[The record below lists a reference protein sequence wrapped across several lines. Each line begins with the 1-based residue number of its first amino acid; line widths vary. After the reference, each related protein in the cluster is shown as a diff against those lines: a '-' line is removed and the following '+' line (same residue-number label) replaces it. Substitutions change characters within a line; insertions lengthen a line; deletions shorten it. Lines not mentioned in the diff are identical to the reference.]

1 MFMVLG
7 GAEMARKTQISKD
20 VILQTALEM
29 LIRDGYSTINIK
41 TLSKEIGCSTQPL
54 VWHFENMEGLRKAL
68 SEYALEYANSQMCP
82 SAENAINAFE
92 QVGAA
97 FVHIAVTE
105 PNLFRFLYLEGYS
118 GSPSDN
124 FDALV
129 ADEDNAILIKRISKY
144 LAISEES
151 AGRYLQNT
159 IIYTHGIAT
168 LAATG
173 IINASEEEMMKLVN
187 RAADAFLVQEGVP
200 LEKIPNMEE
209 MQK

>member
-1 MFMVLG
+1 
-7 GAEMARKTQISKD
+7 MARKTQISKE
-20 VILQTALEM
+20 VILQAALE
-29 LIRDGYSTINIK
+29 LPFVTGIQLSIFK
-41 TLSKEIGCSTQPL
+41 TLSKEIGCSTQPI
-54 VWHFENMEGLRKAL
+54 VWHFENMEGLCKAL
-68 SEYALEYANSQMCP
+68 SEYANSQMCP
-82 SAENAINAFE
+82 SAENAIKAFE

-118 GSPSDN
+118 SLPSDN

-129 ADEDNAILIKRISKY
+129 ADKDNAILIKRISKQ

-168 LAATG
+168 IAATG
-173 IINASEEEMMKLVN
+173 LINASEEEMMKLVY

-200 LEKIPNMEE
+200 LEKIPSIEE
-209 MQK
+209 MQN

>member
-1 MFMVLG
+1 MPSSPKIPKEL
-7 GAEMARKTQISKD
+7 
-20 VILQTALEM
+20 ILENALKM
-29 LIRDGYSTINIK
+29 LIREGYSALNIK
-41 TLSKEIGCSTQPL
+41 ALAKEIGCSTQPIS
-54 VWHFENMEGLRKAL
+54 WHFGNMEGLRKAL
-68 SEYALEYANSQMCP
+68 AEYALNYANSKMCP
-82 SAENAINAFE
+82 TAENAIAAFE
-92 QVGAA
+92 QVGTA
-97 FVHIAVTE
+97 FIHIAITE
-105 PNLFRFLYLEGYS
+105 PNLFRFLYLEGYN
-118 GSPSDN
+118 GLPSDN

-129 ADEDNAILIKRISKY
+129 ADEDNTVLIKRISKN

-173 IINASEEEMMKLVN
+173 IINASEEEMMRLVN

-200 LEKIPNMEE
+200 LEKIPQMEE